1 MNSRK
6 LKYDACPMRRVMSV
20 LGSKWKPI
28 VIWVL
33 RERTARF
40 GQLAANIEVVSRKV
54 LTTTLQELE
63 TDGLILRKEY
73 EALAPR
79 VEYSLTPRGKA
90 LLPILHELV
99 RWDEDQYPSEPP
111 RQILQTPSSRHCR

>member
-63 TDGLILRKEY
+63 ADGLILRKEY

-99 RWDEDQYPSEPP
+99 RWDEDEYPLETATHSLLTTSVE
-111 RQILQTPSSRHCR
+111 RCQ

>member
-1 MNSRK
+1 MNSSK
-6 LKYDACPMRRVMSV
+6 PKYDACPMRRVMSIV
-20 LGSKWKPI
+20 GSKWKPI

-40 GQLAANIEVVSRKV
+40 GQIAASIEVVSRKV

-63 TDGLILRKEY
+63 ADGLILRREY
-73 EALAPR
+73 NELSPR

-99 RWDEDQYPSEPP
+99 RWDKDEYPSELPM
-111 RQILQTPSSRHCR
+111 QILQTTSVERCR